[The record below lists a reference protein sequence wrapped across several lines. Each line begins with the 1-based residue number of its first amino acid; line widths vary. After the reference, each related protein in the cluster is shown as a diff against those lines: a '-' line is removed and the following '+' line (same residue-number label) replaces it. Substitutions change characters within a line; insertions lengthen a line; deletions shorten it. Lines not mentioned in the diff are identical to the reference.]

1 MEDLKFD
8 SSIKF
13 QHLNC
18 EIGSLRIPIVNE
30 TIRIQNIVNQTNLN
44 SASLCAS
51 LFNLS
56 KMFNEVE
63 IVTIGKDWWDF
74 YQYCEVLFGL
84 SKKTV
89 QHYIQVYNKFVC
101 SVDGTYTYM
110 TMFENFNISKLCE
123 LCSVSMDQLER
134 DIENHKLSS
143 GMTQKRI
150 REYVKSL
157 KGTENKE
164 NQVLEEPTQEDK
176 VEIDYNP
183 NKHHD
188 RKYFESLSK
197 EELVEIVL
205 QLQDCYESL
214 LEDDD
219 E

>member
-197 EELVEIVL
+197 EE
-205 QLQDCYESL
+205 
-214 LEDDD
+214 
-219 E
+219 